1 MSIIN
6 ERLDIHERK
15 FITLM
20 EMKKQEQSTTLS
32 DSTAH
37 SYEPLAFYGSK
48 HSERSQHSEGGQT
61 QLDLIE
67 KLREDIAAMRM
78 DQEKESSLLRED
90 MRLEVL
96 AQKN

>member
-48 HSERSQHSEGGQT
+48 QIERSQQSEGGQS
-61 QLDLIE
+61 QSDAIE
-67 KLREDIAAMRM
+67 RLREEVAAMRIE
-78 DQEKESSLLRED
+78 QEK
-90 MRLEVL
+90 
-96 AQKN
+96 